1 MQLDGKE
8 IMGPDTVTNL
18 DIHSTNMNSDVLSDV
33 QIIAVTE
40 DDTYRD
46 GTKMPHQPH
55 VTFKITT

>member
-1 MQLDGKE
+1 
-8 IMGPDTVTNL
+8 MGPDTVTNL